1 VCVGTGVCVR
11 GHGRVCAWARA
22 CVCVGTGVC
31 VHGHGVHVHG
41 HGVCVRGHG
50 VCECVTE

>member
-1 VCVGTGVCVR
+1 MSFVVQEPGQK
-11 GHGRVCAWARA
+11 CAWARA